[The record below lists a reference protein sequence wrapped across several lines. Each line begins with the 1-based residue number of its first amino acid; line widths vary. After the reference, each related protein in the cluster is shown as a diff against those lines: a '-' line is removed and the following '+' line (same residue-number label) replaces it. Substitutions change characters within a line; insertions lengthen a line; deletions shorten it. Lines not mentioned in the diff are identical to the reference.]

1 MESIIKVL
9 VVDDS
14 AFARHVISKQIQTDA
29 RFVVADHAKDGREA
43 LEKIK
48 TVRPDVV
55 TLDIEMPNMD
65 GLTALER
72 IMAECPTPVVMLST
86 LTGQGTK
93 ATIRALELGAVDF
106 FLKASAVNP
115 TGMDGTTDLIAK
127 LKIAARVKVF
137 KPLEQGQVPV
147 PVLKPR
153 SKTRT
158 AARRVV
164 VIGSS
169 TGGPRALYQLV
180 PLLPE
185 DLPAAVLVVQ
195 HMPPGFT
202 KSLADRLDQ
211 LSAIRIKEAEAGD
224 SLHDGH
230 AYMAPGGY
238 HMVLKNNGCIDLNQ
252 SPTVCGVRP
261 AVDVTMASAV
271 AVYSSS
277 VTGVVLTGMGSDGTK
292 GSGLIK
298 QAGGYNIVEDE
309 STCTI
314 FGMPN
319 SVIQAGNADYVYPIT
334 EIAGRITSVINRR
347 ERIKNHG

>member
-29 RFVVADHAKDGREA
+29 RLVVVDHAKDGREA

-48 TVRPDVV
+48 TLQPDVV

-86 LTGQGTK
+86 LTDNGTT

-115 TGMDGTTDLIAK
+115 TGVDGTIDLIAK
-127 LKIAARVKVF
+127 LKIAAGVKLFHPVNQGPAVVEKPRVK
-137 KPLEQGQVPV
+137 
-147 PVLKPR
+147 
-153 SKTRT
+153 TRN
-158 AARRVV
+158 AARRVI

-169 TGGPRALYQLV
+169 TGGPRALYQLI

-185 DLPAAVLVVQ
+185 GLPAAVLMVQ

-211 LSAIRIKEAEAGD
+211 LSAIHIKEAEAGD
-224 SLHDGH
+224 SLHEGH
-230 AYMAPGGY
+230 AYLAPGGY
-238 HMVLKNNGCIDLNQ
+238 HMVLKNNGCVDLNQ

-271 AVYSSS
+271 AVYGGS

-298 QAGGYNIVEDE
+298 QAGGCIIVEDE

-319 SVIQAGNADYVYPIT
+319 SVIQAGYADYINPIA
-334 EIAGRITSVINRR
+334 EIAGSITNVINRK